1 MGFPNL
7 IKMDLIVK
15 VKEIKGSC
23 PVYKIDDKFTIQDGY
38 KLVSDIPVCMHS
50 LASILPYYNALRKMS
65 PAELGIAGKEEKDK
79 AFVQCLDPACYTD
92 GGTVIFEITKISTS
106 R

>member
-1 MGFPNL
+1 
-7 IKMDLIVK
+7 MDLIVK

-23 PVYKIDDKFTIQDGY
+23 PVYKTGDKFTLKEGY
-38 KLVSDIPVCMHS
+38 KLVADIPVCMHS

-65 PAELGIAGKEEKDK
+65 PADLGIAGKEEKDK
-79 AFVQCLDPACYTD
+79 AFVQCLDPLCYTG
-92 GGTVIFEITKISTS
+92 GGTVVFEITKIPTS

>member
-15 VKEIKGSC
+15 VKEVKGFC
-23 PVYKIDDKFTIQDGY
+23 PVYKTDDKFTLKEGY
-38 KLVSDIPVCMHS
+38 KLVADIPLCMHS

-65 PAELGIAGKEEKDK
+65 PADLGIAGKEDKDK
-79 AFVQCLDPACYTD
+79 AFVQCLDPGCYTG
-92 GGTVIFEITKISTS
+92 GGTVVFEITKIPTT

>member
-23 PVYKIDDKFTIQDGY
+23 PVYKTDDKFTIQDGY

-65 PAELGIAGKEEKDK
+65 PAELGIAGKEEK
-79 AFVQCLDPACYTD
+79 
-92 GGTVIFEITKISTS
+92 
-106 R
+106 